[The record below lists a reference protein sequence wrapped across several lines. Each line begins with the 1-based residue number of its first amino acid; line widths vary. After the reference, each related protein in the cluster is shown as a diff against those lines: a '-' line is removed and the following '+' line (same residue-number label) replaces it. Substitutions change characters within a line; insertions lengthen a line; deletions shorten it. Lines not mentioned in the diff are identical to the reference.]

1 MSDATWDDAQ
11 LGRGH
16 INGGVAVGIANRWS
30 RRKCTYDGD
39 VSTYTGVKLAKIQ
52 QACSEKRNGR
62 GFGGEEMGAGRT
74 GGKRWWGCVLAVARE
89 EKHATAKSI
98 AAARFPH
105 TRYC

>member
-62 GFGGEEMGAGRT
+62 GFGGEEMGPWYKFRGL
-74 GGKRWWGCVLAVARE
+74 GKGCAHDGEMIWSKQMIEQWR
-89 EKHATAKSI
+89 S
-98 AAARFPH
+98 RM
-105 TRYC
+105 